1 MAAVIAQMTLANRA
15 RKKRALKHINSTKCT
30 YKLQPFH
37 PNGFDPR
44 IHNRYVLERERYV
57 DRQQKEEEEEEWQE
71 LYRTE
76 LVRQT

>member
-1 MAAVIAQMTLANRA
+1 MV
-15 RKKRALKHINSTKCT
+15 
-30 YKLQPFH
+30 
-37 PNGFDPR
+37 DPR

-57 DRQQKEEEEEEWQE
+57 DRQQKKEEEEELQE